1 MYFTSNLKFLRKR
14 KRRTQEDVSAALGI
28 KRPTYNG
35 YENGVAEPSIDT
47 LIACSKYFNISID
60 SLVKVDLSKLSEFQ
74 LGELERGNDA
84 YLSGT
89 KLRVLATTVNK
100 ENEDNIELV
109 SEKAKA
115 GYATGFAD
123 PEYIQELPV
132 FQLPFLSKQKKYRT
146 FQITGDSMLPI
157 PDKAWITGVFIQ
169 DWRSIISGHAYIVL
183 TLDEGVVF
191 KIAENLI
198 SEENKLRLYSLNP
211 IYQPY
216 DLHVSQIRE
225 IWQFVNYISSELP
238 GPMEPKDQLA
248 QTIDAIRDDVKY
260 IKDVLGRKDESQ
272 IKTRCK

>member
-60 SLVKVDLSKLSEFQ
+60 SLVRVDLTKLSEFQ

-89 KLRVLATTVNK
+89 KLRVLATAVNK
-100 ENEDNIELV
+100 DNEDNIELV

-123 PEYIQELPV
+123 PEYIQELPM

-157 PDKAWITGVFIQ
+157 PDKAWITGQFIQ
-169 DWRSIISGHAYIVL
+169 DWRNIVSGHAYIVL

-198 SEENKLRLYSLNP
+198 NEENKLRLYSLNP

-238 GPMEPKDQLA
+238 SPMEPKDQLA
-248 QTIDAIRDDVKY
+248 LTIDAIRDDLRT
-260 IKDVLGRKDESQ
+260 IKEALGK
-272 IKTRCK
+272 KGKKNLV